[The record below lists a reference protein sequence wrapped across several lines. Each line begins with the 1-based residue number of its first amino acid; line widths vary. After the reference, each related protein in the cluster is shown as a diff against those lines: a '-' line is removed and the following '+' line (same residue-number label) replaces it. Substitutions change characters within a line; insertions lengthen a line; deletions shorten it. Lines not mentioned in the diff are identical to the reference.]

1 MSSSLFIA
9 VNIQFQGRLRY
20 LHFSRQYVSQHG
32 NARVWKGQGCEL
44 IAASLFIISL
54 LCIVSTAVV
63 MGTG

>member
-9 VNIQFQGRLRY
+9 INILFQGRLRY
-20 LHFSRQYVSQHG
+20 LHFSRQYMSQHG
-32 NARVWKGQGCEL
+32 NARVWKGQEYEL

-54 LCIVSTAVV
+54 LCIVSNAVV